1 MNHKLKIPLVFGFL
15 NFGGLYLG
23 AIATTPG
30 VNSNWYTSLNQA
42 PWTPPGFVFGF
53 AWTIIMIAFTVYM
66 TLLWENTSIRTEA
79 KKLYGLSWILNVLW
93 NPVFFTLHQTSAA
106 LILISGLLLLLIT
119 MALNFAKFLGL
130 KTIWILPY
138 IAWLFIATSLNA
150 YIVLQNP

>member
-66 TLLWENTSIRTEA
+66 TLLWENKSMRTEA
-79 KKLYGLSWILNVLW
+79 KKLYGLTWLLNVLW

-106 LILISGLLLLLIT
+106 LILISG
-119 MALNFAKFLGL
+119 
-130 KTIWILPY
+130 
-138 IAWLFIATSLNA
+138 
-150 YIVLQNP
+150 

>member
-53 AWTIIMIAFTVYM
+53 AWAIIMIAFTVYM
-66 TLLWENTSIRTEA
+66 TLLWENTSIRAEA
-79 KKLYGLSWILNVLW
+79 KKLYGLSWLLNVLW

-106 LILISGLLLLLIT
+106 LILISGLLLLLIA
-119 MALNFAKFLGL
+119 MAVNFAKFLGL